1 MPRRHATSPCT
12 RCDPTIPV
20 EIGVLPHQWPCLSAV
35 TDCGGRSGFG
45 SLPAWAE
52 QRWPGIISGNF
63 TQHGVNFDISS
74 PGVPILMK
82 AGIKEFFAKI
92 GCHPALGGFILGNE
106 VRLTALQPQ
115 PSRLG
120 PFSAC
125 LVCR

>member
-1 MPRRHATSPCT
+1 MLAHLWL
-12 RCDPTIPV
+12 
-20 EIGVLPHQWPCLSAV
+20 GLSAV
-35 TDCGGRSGFG
+35 TDCGGRRGFG

-52 QRWPGIISGNF
+52 ERWPGIISGNF

-106 VRLTALQPQ
+106 VRRPDRSPASVIACNH
-115 PSRLG
+115 SRLV
-120 PFSAC
+120 SAASQRA
-125 LVCR
+125 LLSR

>member
-1 MPRRHATSPCT
+1 M
-12 RCDPTIPV
+12 
-20 EIGVLPHQWPCLSAV
+20 

-106 VRLTALQPQ
+106 VRTSRRDLTARC
-115 PSRLG
+115 RLV
-120 PFSAC
+120 SAASQRV
-125 LVCR
+125 LLCR